1 MNTSVTEETVYL
13 VTDRWWTDVDSQ
25 ALTLQLD
32 KDLQNPSHKN
42 LLHSIED

>member
-13 VTDRWWTDVDSQ
+13 VNDRWTDVDSQ